1 MAKDIQGQKG
11 LRLTLCT
18 PAIFAKGFLPA
29 WLDEKTLIGTLPSTS
44 ISVRL
49 RAAAIERWLP
59 VSGWDLQQY
68 APKAMRKAVAAGAV
82 YWFELL
88 SENADGIE
96 ALAFSSISDH
106 PQDQKDGFGIV
117 NIAPWQAV

>member
-1 MAKDIQGQKG
+1 
-11 LRLTLCT
+11 
-18 PAIFAKGFLPA
+18 
-29 WLDEKTLIGTLPSTS
+29 
-44 ISVRL
+44 
-49 RAAAIERWLP
+49 
-59 VSGWDLQQY
+59 
-68 APKAMRKAVAAGAV
+68 MRKAVAAGAV